1 MADAMQLDLPSGEPS
16 SATHGRG
23 RSQTIVGPAR
33 DSEDFNE
40 PSSARRDLLKRLD
53 DILGHRPVPTPFWA
67 VLLFADVS
75 KLETFVDEAAKSTY
89 FIEFVMHAC
98 AAMPLVWKQKAPQP
112 PKSSSS
118 GTCSDDSKNNR
129 KETFIDRV
137 RERHDDSCVIDG
149 TTPVEVVHIYPHY
162 LLGGRKTNFARS
174 YPPFW
179 DMLSFFWAPERIE
192 MWHRQVFRDRSDP
205 TKQFDSIRNMM
216 CMSPTAHELWNRGSF
231 VLKPVEIN
239 ANETEME
246 VEFFWQAAS
255 ASTMDDVLPVTTIP
269 STSRGLD
276 GVYFPDSQKRSLLM
290 IDTEEGPKKIATG
303 HRIIIMTP
311 DPEKLPLPS
320 MELLDMQF
328 ALSRIV
334 NLSGAGKVADLDDET
349 QSEEDEGMALGKNKD
364 VEDWVSSC
372 EHSSDD
378 EGSYD
383 TDKDQPKSG
392 DTSVEPSPAKV
403 RTTQVDSSLSAEL
416 EQSLVF
422 RES

>member
-1 MADAMQLDLPSGEPS
+1 MADAMQLDSPSGERS
-16 SATHGRG
+16 SATHGRD
-23 RSQTIVGPAR
+23 RSRTIVGPVR

-40 PSSARRDLLKRLD
+40 PSSARRELLKRLD

-67 VLLFADVS
+67 VLLFADVP
-75 KLETFVDEAAKSTY
+75 KLETFVNEAAKSTY

-98 AAMPLVWKQKAPQP
+98 AALPLVWKQKAPQP

-129 KETFIDRV
+129 KNTLIDRV
-137 RERHDDSCVIDG
+137 RYRHDDSCAIDG

-162 LLGGRKTNFARS
+162 LLGGRKTNLSRS

-179 DMLSFFWAPERIE
+179 DMLSFFWAPDRIE
-192 MWHRQVFRDRSDP
+192 MWHRQIFRDRSDP

-216 CMSPTAHELWNRGSF
+216 CMSPTAHELWNRGAF
-231 VLKPVEIN
+231 VLKPIKVN

-255 ASTMDDVLPVTTIP
+255 ASTMDDVLPVTTVP

-276 GVYFPDSQKRSLLM
+276 GVYYPDSRKQSLLT
-290 IDTEEGPKKIATG
+290 IYTEDGPKKVATG
-303 HRIIIMTP
+303 HRIIIRTP

-349 QSEEDEGMALGKNKD
+349 QSEEDEGMALAKNKEI
-364 VEDWVSSC
+364 EDWVSSC
-372 EHSSDD
+372 EQSSDD
-378 EGSYD
+378 EGSYN

-403 RTTQVDSSLSAEL
+403 RTAQVDSSLSAEL
-416 EQSLVF
+416 EQSLAF
-422 RES
+422 GES

>member
-1 MADAMQLDLPSGEPS
+1 M
-16 SATHGRG
+16 
-23 RSQTIVGPAR
+23 
-33 DSEDFNE
+33 
-40 PSSARRDLLKRLD
+40 
-53 DILGHRPVPTPFWA
+53 PTPFWA

-75 KLETFVDEAAKSTY
+75 KLETFVNEAAKSTC

-112 PKSSSS
+112 PMSSSS

-129 KETFIDRV
+129 KKPFSDRV
-137 RERHDDSCVIDG
+137 RERHDDSCVING

-162 LLGGRKTNFARS
+162 LLGGAQNKLRAKLPS
-174 YPPFW
+174 V
-179 DMLSFFWAPERIE
+179 LGHVVFFWPPERIE
-192 MWHRQVFRDRSDP
+192 IWHRQIFRDRSDP

-231 VLKPVEIN
+231 VLKPIEIN
-239 ANETEME
+239 ANETEMK

-255 ASTMDDVLPVTTIP
+255 ASTMDDVLPVTTVP

-276 GVYFPDSQKRSLLM
+276 GVYYPDSRKRSFLV
-290 IDTEEGPKKIATG
+290 IYTEDGPVKVATG
-303 HRIIIMTP
+303 HRIVIRTP
-311 DPEKLPLPS
+311 DPGKLPVPS

-349 QSEEDEGMALGKNKD
+349 QSEGDEGMALAKNKD
-364 VEDWVSSC
+364 VEDWAFSC
-372 EHSSDD
+372 EQSSDD

-383 TDKDQPKSG
+383 TDKDQPKPG

-416 EQSLVF
+416 EQSSVF